1 MSRYR
6 IEHIALDMA
15 FHNQG
20 RAQISP
26 AAAVVEAF
34 EGDKEHAE
42 IFIQTATNESF
53 SQIEI
58 LNWFLL
64 QTRTTIADHLPPGAF
79 ATDKPVFVTFPVRF
93 EPGTFHMQTTA
104 GIGDISHLKL
114 MCKVTER
121 TSKG

>member
-20 RAQISP
+20 RTQINP
-26 AAAVVEAF
+26 AASVVEAF
-34 EGDKEHAE
+34 EDDKEHAE

-93 EPGTFHMQTTA
+93 EPGTFHMQTTV
-104 GIGDISHLKL
+104 GIGDLSHLKL
-114 MCKVTER
+114 MCKVSETMP
-121 TSKG
+121 KG